1 MVFSAYQEESFEGPL
16 CEDFKSFVLE
26 NTDVSEEDLASFGT
40 STENELNIG
49 GMQFADAI
57 TMGSEEIAEEVQ
69 AHFDAS
75 ELPKLAYTNETD
87 ILIEYAK
94 FIKNLTV

>member
-1 MVFSAYQEESFEGPL
+1 
-16 CEDFKSFVLE
+16 